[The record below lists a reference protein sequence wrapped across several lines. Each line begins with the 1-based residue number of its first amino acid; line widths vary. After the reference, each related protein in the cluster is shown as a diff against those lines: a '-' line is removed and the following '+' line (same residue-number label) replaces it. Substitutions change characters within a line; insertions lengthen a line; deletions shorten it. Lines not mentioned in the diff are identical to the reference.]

1 MDNFFQISSFFI
13 PQNKIDALLEKVK
26 QRAAKIQEIC
36 RRADAEILILDELIA
51 QLEAE
56 NRSSTL
62 HLYRLNKAKHL
73 LDQV

>member
-1 MDNFFQISSFFI
+1 MNQTSST
-13 PQNKIDALLEKVK
+13 PSLEKVK